1 MDTSRDRI
9 TLTSQERSVSAD
21 LEVRAGR
28 SDPKLARSL
37 TVGSHRGWARL
48 RVRRDGDVAVLLLF
62 AFGMV
67 VMLATFARW
76 PIVGAVGLVVQAI
89 ALNLV
94 LARWA
99 SRIGGATRR

>member
-37 TVGSHRGWARL
+37 TVGSHRGWPDSGSVEMVTSPCYCCSRL
-48 RVRRDGDVAVLLLF
+48 A
-62 AFGMV
+62 
-67 VMLATFARW
+67 W
-76 PIVGAVGLVVQAI
+76 
-89 ALNLV
+89 
-94 LARWA
+94 W
-99 SRIGGATRR
+99 